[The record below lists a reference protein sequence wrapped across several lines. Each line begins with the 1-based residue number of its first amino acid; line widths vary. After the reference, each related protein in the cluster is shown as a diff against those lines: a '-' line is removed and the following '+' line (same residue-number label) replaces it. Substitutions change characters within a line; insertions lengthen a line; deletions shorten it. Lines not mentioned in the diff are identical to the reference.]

1 MICFFIS
8 MLLAFDIALCA
19 SNRFIAK
26 KQTEVIVCTKNFLY
40 LRVKKLRK
48 RKLYT
53 NDNVLSTDE

>member
-40 LRVKKLRK
+40 LRVKNYKEK
-48 RKLYT
+48 KIIYK
-53 NDNVLSTDE
+53 

>member
-26 KQTEVIVCTKNFLY
+26 KQTEVIVSTKNFLY
-40 LRVKKLRK
+40 LRVK
-48 RKLYT
+48 
-53 NDNVLSTDE
+53 N